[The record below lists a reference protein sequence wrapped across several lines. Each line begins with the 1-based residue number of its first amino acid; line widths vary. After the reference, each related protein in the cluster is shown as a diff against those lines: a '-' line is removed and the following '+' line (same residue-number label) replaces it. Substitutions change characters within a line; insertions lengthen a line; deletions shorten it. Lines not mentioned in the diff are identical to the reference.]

1 MKLNV
6 RNGVIAAVFL
16 GAGVSGAAL
25 ADSAKT
31 LGGIVVT
38 SDDGNFVAS
47 LGGRIQFDYT
57 GILPDKGSGIDSGEE
72 ENDSGFYFRRLY
84 VTLTGKIYGW
94 RYRIDEDLANTSNPQ
109 AGFKYV
115 FASHDIGQYG
125 TVRIGQAKPWRS
137 LDELASD
144 LDTTFTERNAN
155 SASGLFGG
163 RQYQEGVFYRYTRSS
178 ILTGHDHFWG
188 GASIYSLSQAG
199 GSTVQGVGT
208 PTQGIG
214 YNARLAY
221 APYVGNREWLH
232 VGANFSSDHADN
244 GATLTVAESAWY
256 SYKGLT
262 QTLASQTGTLPT
274 GVSTSAPTTANLG
287 GGNNPNIN
295 IGQLEL
301 AGAFGSLYLQSEL
314 GLAKLSQGVAASK
327 TVPNNQNV
335 YAISGEATYYLT
347 GESRGYDLDAATYTK
362 PKPLHDYGAVELALG
377 YNFIKNRDIPAG
389 DTTGVCKP
397 ALGTVTADITKC
409 DVTFF
414 TAGVNYYV
422 NSNVQFALDYD
433 YGIYNIGAAGKDEPK
448 AVNARFQVNF

>member
-1 MKLNV
+1 VKFNV

-16 GAGVSGAAL
+16 GASVSGAAL
-25 ADSAKT
+25 ADSART
-31 LGGIVVT
+31 LGGIVVQ
-38 SDDGNFVAS
+38 SDDGNFVGS

-72 ENDSGFYFRRLY
+72 ENDSGFYFRRVY
-84 VTLTGKIYGW
+84 ITLTGKIYGW
-94 RYRIDEDLANTSNPQ
+94 RYRIDEDLSNTSNPQ

-115 FASHDIGQYG
+115 FASYDFDQYNI
-125 TVRIGQAKPWRS
+125 VRIGQAKPWRS
-137 LDELASD
+137 LDELASE
-144 LDTTFTERNAN
+144 LDAPFMERNAN

-163 RQYQEGVFYRYTRSS
+163 RQYQEGVFYRYTRPSV
-178 ILTGHDHFWG
+178 LTGHDHLWG

-221 APYVGNREWLH
+221 APYVSDRKWLH
-232 VGANFSSDHADN
+232 LGANFSSDHADN
-244 GATLTVAESAWY
+244 GAALTVAESAWY

-287 GGNNPNIN
+287 GGNNPSAN
-295 IGQLEL
+295 IGQLEF
-301 AGAFGSLYLQSEL
+301 AGAFNSLYLQGEF
-314 GLAKLSQGVAASK
+314 GAAKLSQGTAASK
-327 TVPNNQNV
+327 TVPNDQNV
-335 YAISGEATYYLT
+335 YAISGVASYYLT
-347 GESRGYDLDAATYTK
+347 GESRAYDPDFATFLK
-362 PKPLHDYGAVELALG
+362 PKPTHDYGAVEVALS

-409 DVTFF
+409 DVTFY
-414 TAGVNYYV
+414 TAAVNYYV
-422 NSNVQFALDYD
+422 NSNVQFDLDYV
-433 YGIYNIGAAGKDEPK
+433 YGIYDIGAAGKDEPK
-448 AVNARFQVNF
+448 AVNARFQINF